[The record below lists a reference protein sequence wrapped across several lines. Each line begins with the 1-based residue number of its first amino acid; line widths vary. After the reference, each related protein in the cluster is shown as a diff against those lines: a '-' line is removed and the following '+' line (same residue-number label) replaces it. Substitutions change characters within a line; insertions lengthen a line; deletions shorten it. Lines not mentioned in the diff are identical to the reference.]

1 MLPIILFA
9 YEATKMTQGY
19 FYTLSAIAQAFAAIV
34 ALNAV
39 FVIYKFQLLKNHR
52 NELFVQLRQ
61 LLLREGKLP
70 AVEIENMTDEEI
82 LSFSRGVKDGYV
94 NIVKRFKETI
104 MAFDQNKSISENIT
118 KWLKISLK
126 FNVVTIMLSLILLP
140 WGGLLPDYL
149 KSIILIEILF
159 FSLFS
164 LLITVNAI
172 LITLESGNLPLI
184 SGIFNQKSGKS
195 KNQGGRKAK

>member
-82 LSFSRGVKDGYV
+82 LSFSRGVKGGYS

-104 MAFDQNKSISENIT
+104 MAFDQNRSISENIT

-126 FNVVTIMLSLILLP
+126 FNVATIMLSLIFLP
-140 WGGLLPDYL
+140 WEALFPDYL
-149 KSIILIEILF
+149 KSIILIEIQVF
-159 FSLFS
+159 AIFS
-164 LLITVNAI
+164 LLITANAI
-172 LITLESGNLPLI
+172 LITLESGKLSFI
-184 SGIFNQKSGKS
+184 SKIFKE
-195 KNQGGRKAK
+195 